1 MINMFEGVAEAA
13 AVPYRER
20 RKLRRGSVYGGS
32 CDEE

>member
-20 RKLRRGSVYGGS
+20 RALRRGSVRAAAA
-32 CDEE
+32 